1 MNHHSVHEIHPGGF
15 HTAPLRG
22 LAPREGEKT
31 FNAVES
37 YGKIASG
44 TSKTMKTRNGEK
56 YFRIINAATKIFA
69 RKGFFQAKVSDI
81 AREAQVADGTIY
93 LYFENKDD
101 ILISLFEEQ
110 MKAVLENMIEQIAAE
125 KDAVK
130 KIEKFA
136 LTHLK
141 LIERNKNMAEIIQVE
156 LRQSGKF
163 MKEYKNEKFLQ
174 YLNLISEII
183 KDGQD
188 QGIFRKDIIPDI
200 AKRAFFGAL
209 DEMSR
214 FWVLSSHKKY
224 DIETAAKQISDYFL
238 RGLITNPDGPAKKP
252 GL

>member
-1 MNHHSVHEIHPGGF
+1 
-15 HTAPLRG
+15 
-22 LAPREGEKT
+22 
-31 FNAVES
+31 
-37 YGKIASG
+37 
-44 TSKTMKTRNGEK
+44 MKNRNGEK
-56 YFRIINAATKIFA
+56 YFRIINAATKVFA
-69 RKGFFQAKVSDI
+69 RKGFFHAKVSDI

-93 LYFENKDD
+93 LYFNNKDD

-141 LIERNKNMAEIIQVE
+141 LIELNKNMAEIIQVE

-174 YLNLISEII
+174 YLNLIQTLS
-183 KDGQD
+183 KTARN

-214 FWVLSSHKKY
+214 FWVLSSYKKY
-224 DIETAAKQISDYFL
+224 DIETAAKQISEYFL
-238 RGLITNPDGPAKKP
+238 RGLVANPDGSTKRP